1 MGSSSWSDK
10 TYTVRSADR
19 RAKGTDAFDYDRAV
33 KATGDL
39 KVHDKMNPFGVK
51 MRESRDSAAH
61 PESLAIAVLLDVTGS
76 MDVLPK
82 IMVEKLKPLMSLL
95 IKKGYVEHPHILF
108 GAIGDATSDR
118 VPLQIGQFESGI
130 EMDDDLSRLVLEGNG
145 GGQTKESYELALY
158 FMARHTAIDCF
169 EKRGKKG
176 YLFVVGDEH
185 HYPKVKSAEVKALI
199 GDNLQSDIDFTDI
212 ADEVKEKYEVFI
224 IRPNGSQHYRDDGI
238 TTHWKEHFSQNVILL
253 DDINSVAETIA
264 STIGVTEGTTDFD
277 RLKDDLLDAGAIGA
291 VDSVTTALATYAKR
305 STGKAVSKHKAKIE
319 GKLPVAHDD
328 VSVEVL

>member
-1 MGSSSWSDK
+1 MGSSSWSDAA
-10 TYTVRSADR
+10 YSVRSTDR
-19 RAKGTDAFDYDRAV
+19 KAKGVDAFAYDRAV

-39 KVHDKMNPFGVK
+39 KVHDKMNPFGVE
-51 MRESRDSAAH
+51 MRESRDSAEH

-82 IMVEKLKPLMSLL
+82 IMVERLKPLMALL
-95 IKKGYVEHPHILF
+95 IKKGYVEHPHVLF

-158 FMARHTAIDCF
+158 FMARHTSIDCF

-176 YLFVVGDEH
+176 YLFIVGDEH
-185 HYPKVKSAEVKALI
+185 HYPKVKSTEVRTII
-199 GDNLQSDIDFTDI
+199 GDKLQGDIDFSEI
-212 ADEVKEKYEVFI
+212 VNEVKEKYEVFI
-224 IRPNGSQHYRDDGI
+224 IRPNGSQHYRDAGI
-238 TTHWKEHFSQNVILL
+238 TLHWKEDFSQNVILL
-253 DDINSVAETIA
+253 EDISTVAETIA

-277 RLKDDLLDAGAIGA
+277 RLKDDLLDAGVADA
-291 VDSVTTALATYAKR
+291 VDSVTTALATYAK
-305 STGKAVSKHKAKIE
+305 SAPKSVAKHQAKIE
-319 GKLPVAHDD
+319 GKLPVVHEET
-328 VSVEVL
+328 SVEML